1 MDKENIVV
9 ASIGDII
16 EFDRNSAKIV
26 GTVPSGRV
34 LVDGLGVG
42 DVGNVVL
49 RDRKHLAQDG
59 LIVAVAVVDSKTG
72 NLLTEPEI
80 VTRGFVYIR
89 ENEELMATM
98 KKLVGDAILRVGKGK
113 QSDFVYNAKNKV
125 RDDLDKYIF
134 DQTMRKPMIL
144 PVIKYI

>member
-1 MDKENIVV
+1 MKKENVLI
-9 ASIGDII
+9 AEIGDII
-16 EFDRNSAKIV
+16 ELDKNSAKIV

-59 LIVAVAVVDSKTG
+59 LIVAVAVVDSKSG
-72 NLLTEPEI
+72 VLLSEPEI

-89 ENEELMATM
+89 ENEELMNNV
-98 KKLVGDAILRVGKGK
+98 KKITADVIARCSKAKQGDWGNV
-113 QSDFVYNAKNKV
+113 KNKV
-125 RDDLDKYIF
+125 RDELDKYIF